1 MIVVPARVLWGEGD
15 VEACVN
21 DTLSP
26 LKCRCNV
33 VQRYVSTLHHGTMD
47 GWSRCSAPV
56 IREGGEKY
64 VVLRGG
70 GTLVVEQISIVV
82 FMKTGLSRHNH
93 RAKLFD
99 HS

>member
-1 MIVVPARVLWGEGD
+1 MIVVPARARVLWGEGD

-21 DTLSP
+21 DTLFP

-33 VQRYVSTLHHGTMD
+33 VQRYVRTLHHFTD
-47 GWSRCSAPV
+47 GWSHSSAPV

-64 VVLRGG
+64 VVEGG
-70 GTLVVEQISIVV
+70 GTLVVEQISIV
-82 FMKTGLSRHNH
+82 FMKTGFSRYNH

-99 HS
+99 H